1 VSTCDHDIAKGLE
14 IIEGLRGHTSGLAIP
29 QYVIDAPGGGGK
41 VPVNPRLP
49 ARLRRPSAAR
59 ALRNFQGR
67 EFDYHERT
75 PVAEVARQK
84 ALSAAAG
91 ASKWAHRGFARDG
104 K

>member
-1 VSTCDHDIAKGLE
+1 
-14 IIEGLRGHTSGLAIP
+14 
-29 QYVIDAPGGGGK
+29 VIDAPGGGGK
-41 VPVNPRLP
+41 VPVNPNYL
-49 ARLRRPSAAR
+49 LDYDEPSGR
-59 ALRNFQGR
+59 AHLRNFQGR
-67 EFDYHERT
+67 EFDYHERL